1 MRKSEAERSRFIGAV
16 AQRGN
21 GDRSSSQHP
30 LFENHISTN
39 TATQDVLCLSSFPWR
54 LFELKIAI
62 HLST

>member
-1 MRKSEAERSRFIGAV
+1 MKKSEAERSRFIGAV

-39 TATQDVLCLSSFPWR
+39 TATQDVLCLSAFRMSFSG
-54 LFELKIAI
+54 LKTAKD
-62 HLST
+62 LLA